1 MIHQV
6 NYPHAGSN
14 LRIIVVSPPCLDS
27 PFTCSPVKDARHA
40 RRRRGQLCEDDET
53 ERLCLE
59 AALAEARRDPRPNIP
74 NEIIEQ
80 KLLKKMGE
88 LRKKIAVRAAK

>member
-1 MIHQV
+1 MDIHT
-6 NYPHAGSN
+6 
-14 LRIIVVSPPCLDS
+14 PPAID
-27 PFTCSPVKDARHA
+27 
-40 RRRRGQLCEDDET
+40 DDEA

-74 NEIIEQ
+74 NEMIEQ

-88 LRKKIAVRAAK
+88 GGGKMLHI